1 MKWIIL
7 GCIVVLLFIGI
18 VYFLADQLA
27 RYVAHPA
34 YVTLEQAKEAV
45 MKAGVWEEYDRMP
58 KEAYKIE
65 AADGYQLQAY
75 VIPAEVKS
83 NKYVVISH
91 GYSYN
96 RYGSVKY
103 TLLFHLLDYHC
114 IIYDNRGHGNNE
126 SSICTMGVQESRDLI
141 SVIQDTY
148 RRYGE
153 DIYLGLHGESM
164 GAALQIMSLAY
175 RPRVHF
181 IINDC
186 GYGEL
191 IKVLRHKAKQ
201 LFHLPGWICNV
212 SSLVSTKIYG
222 YSFQKVRPIDAL
234 KDNEIPI
241 CFMHGKDDNFI
252 SCDHSI
258 AMEKQT
264 EGYSEIHLF
273 PGADHAQSIDSD
285 PNRYKEIV
293 EKFLKK
299 VEELEGKSQREPE
312 HNGAK
317 VI

>member
-153 DIYLGLHGESM
+153 DIYLGLHGE
-164 GAALQIMSLAY
+164 
-175 RPRVHF
+175 
-181 IINDC
+181 
-186 GYGEL
+186 L

-212 SSLVSTKIYG
+212 SSLVSTQIYG
-222 YSFQKVRPIDAL
+222 YSFQKVRSIDAL